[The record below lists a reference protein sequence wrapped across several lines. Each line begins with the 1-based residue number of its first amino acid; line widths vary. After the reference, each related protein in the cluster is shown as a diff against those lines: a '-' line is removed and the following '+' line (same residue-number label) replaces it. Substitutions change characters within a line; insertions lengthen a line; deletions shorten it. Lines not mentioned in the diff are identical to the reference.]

1 MNFIQKHMEQYYTE
15 NQLRND
21 EEVQIT
27 NVVKTP
33 TKIEEG
39 KDEKIEL
46 LLKKNVSRDKEVKIV
61 NLALKQSE
69 TEKVELKKQ
78 IIDLQEAFDI
88 VVKENTVLN
97 EVIKAIRELT
107 KIL

>member
-1 MNFIQKHMEQYYTE
+1 MNFIQKHMEQYNIK

-27 NVVKTP
+27 NVVKTQ

-46 LLKKNVSRDKEVKIV
+46 LLKMNVSLDKEVKIV

-78 IIDLQEAFDI
+78 IIDVQEALDT
-88 VVKENTVLN
+88 VVK
-97 EVIKAIRELT
+97 
-107 KIL
+107 